1 MKKDV
6 HPKYYTNAKFTCECG
21 NVVVTGSTVESY
33 KVEICSA
40 CHPFYT
46 GKQKLVDT
54 AGRVEKFMAKRKKAG
69 ANEENSL
76 EQSEA
81 KKDSKKGEKYLTVD
95 EFKAIKEKEMD
106 KAEKREVKKTGRAT
120 KGSSKERASE
130 SEAKT
135 APKKKAPAKKALAKK
150 APAKKTPAKKTAK
163 K

>member
-21 NVVVTGSTVESY
+21 NVVVTGSTLESY

-54 AGRVEKFMAKRKKAG
+54 AGRVEKFMAKRKKAEG
-69 ANEENSL
+69 PKKEDEI
-76 EQSEA
+76 SETGKKA
-81 KKDSKKGEKYLTVD
+81 KKDETYLTVD
-95 EFKAIKEKEMD
+95 EFKAIKEKEKD
-106 KAEKREVKKTGRAT
+106 KAVKREVKKTGRAT
-120 KGSSKERASE
+120 KASPKERASA
-130 SEAKT
+130 SEAK
-135 APKKKAPAKKALAKK
+135 KKPAAKK
-150 APAKKTPAKKTAK
+150 PTAKKTAK